1 MFEKGMVIRVIKFCN
16 TTEFNINE
24 DTAVVLG
31 KFDGIHRGHQKLLEE
46 VGKYKKL
53 GLKIAVFTFH
63 MPISSFFSG
72 IQGQVLTTNIE
83 KEEYLADLGVHY
95 LIEYPVNKETVVIEP
110 EVFIKD
116 ILIDKLHAK
125 ILVAGPD
132 CSFGYKGRGD
142 FTLLKEYGKQLGF
155 EAVKVDK
162 VYYEDRDISSTFV
175 REEVEAGRMEM
186 ASNLLGR
193 PYSVSGKVMHG
204 RKLGRQLNMPTVN
217 LLPDEMKLLPPFG
230 VYYSEVIVGTRRYDG
245 ISNIGRKPT
254 ISDKEKISVETYI
267 YDFSDDLYGE
277 QIRVELLSYARPEQK
292 FKSVQELKEKL
303 KEDLKKGEEFCLR
316 KQVCS

>member
-1 MFEKGMVIRVIKFCN
+1 MFEKGMVILVIKFCN
-16 TTEFNINE
+16 TTEFNING

-46 VGKYKKL
+46 VKKYKKL

-63 MPISSFFSG
+63 MPISSFFTG
-72 IQGQVLTTNIE
+72 VKGQVLTTNIE

-95 LIEYPVNKETVVIEP
+95 LIEYPVNGETVVIEP
-110 EVFIKD
+110 EAFIKD
-116 ILIDKLHAK
+116 VLVDKLHAK

-132 CSFGYKGRGD
+132 CSFGYKGRGN
-142 FTLLKEYGKQLGF
+142 FALLKEYGKQLGF
-155 EAVKVDK
+155 KAVMVDK
-162 VYYEDRDISSTFV
+162 VYYEEREISSTFV

-186 ASNLLGR
+186 TSNLLGR

-217 LLPDEMKLLPPFG
+217 LLPDEVKLLPPFG

-254 ISDKEKISVETYI
+254 ISDSEKISVETYL

-277 QIRVELLSYARPEQK
+277 QIRVELLSFARSEQK
-292 FKSVQELKEKL
+292 FASVQELKEKL
-303 KEDLKKGEEFCLR
+303 KEDLQKGEEFRLR
-316 KQVCS
+316 KK

>member
-1 MFEKGMVIRVIKFCN
+1 MVILVIKFCN
-16 TTEFNINE
+16 TTEFNING

-46 VGKYKKL
+46 VKKYKKL

-63 MPISSFFSG
+63 MPISSFFTG
-72 IQGQVLTTNIE
+72 VKGQVLTTNIE

-95 LIEYPVNKETVVIEP
+95 LIEYPVNGETVVIEP
-110 EVFIKD
+110 EAFIKD
-116 ILIDKLHAK
+116 VLVDKLHAK

-132 CSFGYKGRGD
+132 CSFGYKGRGN
-142 FTLLKEYGKQLGF
+142 FALLKEYGKQLGF
-155 EAVKVDK
+155 KAVMVDK
-162 VYYEDRDISSTFV
+162 VYYEEREISSTFV

-186 ASNLLGR
+186 TSNLLGR

-217 LLPDEMKLLPPFG
+217 LLPDEVKLLPPFG

-254 ISDKEKISVETYI
+254 ISDSEKISVETYL

-277 QIRVELLSYARPEQK
+277 QIRVELLSFARSEQK
-292 FKSVQELKEKL
+292 FASVQELKEKL
-303 KEDLKKGEEFCLR
+303 KEDLQKGEEFRLR
-316 KQVCS
+316 KK

>member
-1 MFEKGMVIRVIKFCN
+1 MDIRVIKFCN
-16 TTEFNINE
+16 TTEFSINE

-46 VGKYKKL
+46 VKKYKKS

-72 IQGQVLTTNIE
+72 VKGQVLTTNIE

-95 LIEYPVNKETVVIEP
+95 LIEYPVNGETVVIEP
-110 EVFIKD
+110 EAFIKD
-116 ILIDKLHAK
+116 ILVDKLHTK

-155 EAVKVDK
+155 KAVMVDK
-162 VYYEDRDISSTFV
+162 VYYEEREISSTFV

-186 ASNLLGR
+186 TAKLLGR

-217 LLPDEMKLLPPFG
+217 LLPDEVKLLPPFG

-254 ISDKEKISVETYI
+254 ISDSEKISVETYL
-267 YDFSDDLYGE
+267 YDFCDDLYGE
-277 QIRVELLSYARPEQK
+277 QIRVELLSFARPEQK
-292 FKSVQELKEKL
+292 FASVQELKEKL
-303 KEDLKKGEEFCLR
+303 KQDLEKGEEFRLR
-316 KQVCS
+316 KNIACS